1 LKSLVTKKS
10 KPIQG
15 QITMGVTS
23 FFHDAL
29 ILSIVE
35 MTKENDDYSIFDFI
49 KLMISETNWILSP
62 GERDFGDEPIAKYV
76 KKHIDGQYS
85 YPLIGLRRE
94 ALRERSL
101 NLYRDCL
108 VKIHKAL
115 NGDWDVSWFDLLT
128 YLLFIQS
135 NCHHKGGN
143 TNSHKLCRSPDS
155 FLDFFYKSKAAFNPW
170 LPWEIADRLRYG
182 RDIKDIPETKT
193 AELRGEWWVSAFERE
208 KKTLLLFETLAPT
221 HYLGKR
227 LTTGWVVRGL
237 KPGDGDI
244 LPQGSV
250 LNQLR
255 DHYGL
260 PELSGDYGLGVM
272 SVTSKVTDVPEL
284 KDKDKDKDK
293 DTVPNDEKM
302 CVYFNL
308 GICVGFGIVF
318 MNKFIDAKNAK

>member
-1 LKSLVTKKS
+1 
-10 KPIQG
+10 
-15 QITMGVTS
+15 MGVTS
-23 FFHDAL
+23 YFHNAL

-35 MTKENDDYSIFDFI
+35 MTKENEKYSIFDFI

-62 GERDFGDEPIAKYV
+62 GARDFGDEPIAKYV
-76 KKHIDGQYS
+76 QLHIDGQYS

-108 VKIHKAL
+108 VKIHNKFD
-115 NGDWDVSWFDLLT
+115 GDHGVSWFDLLT

-135 NCHHKGGN
+135 NCHHKGN
-143 TNSHKLCRSPDS
+143 PFSPTPKLCRNADS
-155 FLDFFYKSKAAFNPW
+155 FLNFFYKSKSAFNPW
-170 LPWEIADRLRYG
+170 SQWEKSGLRYTPVM
-182 RDIKDIPETKT
+182 DYIQETKT
-193 AELRGEWWVSAFERE
+193 EELRGEWWVKAFERE
-208 KKTLLLFETLAPT
+208 KETFLLFQTLAPT
-221 HYLGKR
+221 HYLGTR
-227 LTTGWVVRGL
+227 HTTGWVVRGL
-237 KPGDGDI
+237 KPGEGDI

-272 SVTSKVTDVPEL
+272 SVTSKVSDGPEI
-284 KDKDKDKDK
+284 KDKDKEK
-293 DTVPNDEKM
+293 DTNPNDEM

-308 GICVGFGIVF
+308 GMCFGIGIVSMF
-318 MNKFIDAKNAK
+318 KFIDARSAK

>member
-1 LKSLVTKKS
+1 
-10 KPIQG
+10 
-15 QITMGVTS
+15 MGVTS
-23 FFHDAL
+23 YFHNAL

-35 MTKENDDYSIFDFI
+35 MTKENEKYSIFDFI

-62 GERDFGDEPIAKYV
+62 GARDFGDEPIAKYV
-76 KKHIDGQYS
+76 QLHIDGQYS

-108 VKIHKAL
+108 VKIHNKFD
-115 NGDWDVSWFDLLT
+115 GDHGVSWFDLLT

-135 NCHHKGGN
+135 NCHHKGN
-143 TNSHKLCRSPDS
+143 PFSPTPKLCRNADS
-155 FLDFFYKSKAAFNPW
+155 FLNFFYKSKSAFNPW
-170 LPWEIADRLRYG
+170 SQWEKSGLRYTPVM
-182 RDIKDIPETKT
+182 DYIQETKT
-193 AELRGEWWVSAFERE
+193 EELRGEWWVKAFERE
-208 KKTLLLFETLAPT
+208 KETFLLFQTLAPT
-221 HYLGKR
+221 HYLGTR
-227 LTTGWVVRGL
+227 HTTGWVVRGL
-237 KPGDGDI
+237 KPGEGDI

-272 SVTSKVTDVPEL
+272 SVTSKLPDEPEIKE
-284 KDKDKDKDK
+284 KDKEK
-293 DTVPNDEKM
+293 DTNPNDEM

-308 GICVGFGIVF
+308 GMCFGIGIVSMF
-318 MNKFIDAKNAK
+318 KFIDARSAK